1 MAGTVSTDLNFVVS
15 QAKALRERLV
25 GNIIRRAFEYWC
37 NAEKDLSEG
46 VERAFAPD
54 RYEPLT

>member
-1 MAGTVSTDLNFVVS
+1 VSTDLNFVGS

-46 VERAFAPD
+46 IERAFAPD
-54 RYEPLT
+54 RYEPST